1 MKVLFLTRYP
11 IEGASSRYRVYQYLD
26 ALQKLGVQSKV
37 SSFMEKRM
45 YQLVFS
51 PKGRFRKLIFAVL
64 AVLRRLWV
72 VLFAW
77 RYDLVV
83 MQRELLPF
91 GPPLLERFI
100 KLMGIP
106 LVFDYDDALFVH
118 KDSKYNQLA
127 SKLRRPEKT
136 IEIFSLVNAV
146 SAGNQYLAEA
156 AKPYCKHSYC
166 VEVAEDTDRIPLRDY
181 NQNNQSNQNHDQS
194 YQQKA
199 LVVIGW
205 LGSKSTEKYLELIKP
220 ALEEL
225 FSTNENLQ
233 MKVIGGGDF
242 RLDSTEVVHVDWA
255 LDSEVSELLGFD
267 IGLMP
272 LPLEEWSEG
281 KSGGKAR
288 TYMAAGV
295 VPVCTGIGYNLEL
308 IDQERTGYLV
318 KSTEEWLSALVRLV
332 QSAGLRQ
339 KIGLAARQEVI
350 NRFSVQGQAKK
361 LKDIFDLVADP
372 NKATL

>member
-11 IEGASSRYRVYQYLD
+11 VEGASSRYRVYQYLD
-26 ALQKLGVQSKV
+26 ALGQLGTKSTV
-37 SSFMEKRM
+37 SSFMSARM

-51 PKGRFRKLIFAVL
+51 PGTKLKKLTYAFFAVL
-64 AVLRRLWV
+64 KRCWV

-91 GPPLLERFI
+91 GAPILEGFI

-127 SKLRRPEKT
+127 STLRRPEKT
-136 IEIFSLVNAV
+136 IEIFSLVDAV
-146 SAGNQYLAEA
+146 SAGNQYLADA

-166 VEVAEDTDRIPLRDY
+166 IEVAEDTDRIPLRK
-181 NQNNQSNQNHDQS
+181 
-194 YQQKA
+194 YQKTGS
-199 LVVIGW
+199 VIIGW

-220 ALEEL
+220 ALEKL
-225 FSTNENLQ
+225 FVKHDGLRI
-233 MKVIGGGDF
+233 KVVGGGEFKLNATD
-242 RLDSTEVVHVDWA
+242 VDHIEWS
-255 LDSEVSELLGFD
+255 LDSEVEELLSFD

-272 LPLEEWSEG
+272 LPLEDWSEG

-295 VPVCTGIGYNLEL
+295 VPVCTAIGYNLEL
-308 IDQERTGYLV
+308 IEHERTGYLV
-318 KSTEEWLSALVRLV
+318 KTNEEWLSSLELLI
-332 QSAGLRQ
+332 QSAELRQ
-339 KIGLAARQEVI
+339 QIGMTAREDVI
-350 NRFSVQGQAKK
+350 KRFSVAGQAKK
-361 LKDIFDLVADP
+361 LNDIFELVVE
-372 NKATL
+372 NKAKL